1 MQIIKELSHYIKE
14 EIHDAKKYA
23 KKALDY
29 KDERPELARTFYNL
43 STQEMEHMNILHSAV
58 ADIIGEY
65 RKEHGEPP
73 ATMQAVY
80 DYLHEEQIEKAA
92 DVKRL
97 QEMYRK

>member
-1 MQIIKELSHYIKE
+1 MQIIKELNHYIKE

-23 KKALDY
+23 KKALEY
-29 KDERPELARTFYNL
+29 KDERPELARIFYNL

-58 ADIIGEY
+58 ADIIEEY

-73 ATMQAVY
+73 AKMQAVY

-97 QEMYRK
+97 QEMFRK

>member
-23 KKALDY
+23 KRALEF
-29 KDERPELARTFYNL
+29 KDERPELARMFYNL
-43 STQEMEHMNILHSAV
+43 SLQEMEHMNVLHGAV
-58 ADIIGEY
+58 ADIIEEY
-65 RKEHGEPP
+65 RKENGEPP
-73 ATMQAVY
+73 ANMQAVY

-97 QEMYRK
+97 QEMFKK

>member
-23 KKALDY
+23 KKALEY
-29 KDERPELARTFYNL
+29 KDDRPELARTFYNL
-43 STQEMEHMNILHSAV
+43 SLQEMEHMNVLHEAV
-58 ADIIGEY
+58 TEIIEEY
-65 RKEHGEPP
+65 RKEKGEPP

-97 QEMYRK
+97 QEMFRK

>member
-23 KKALDY
+23 KKALEY
-29 KDERPELARTFYNL
+29 KDERPELGRLFYNL
-43 STQEMEHMNILHSAV
+43 SMQEMEHMNMLHDAV
-58 ADIIGEY
+58 AEIIEDY

-97 QEMYRK
+97 QEMYKK